1 MARTTPSNV
10 SHSMRETAG
19 VSEPHS
25 HSHEHRPRAD
35 ASVRTSRPNDA
46 PAIGM
51 VQATVFRTAYADV
64 VPASVLEEFDPD
76 QFALA
81 WRDAMANPPTPVHR
95 VLVACAGEQIVGF
108 AAVGPTADT
117 DEAVPEHSGEVLVLA
132 VHPDAHRAGHGSRL
146 LNASADTLRA
156 GHHGGM
162 VAWVLASDEAARTF
176 FTVSGLEP
184 DGAWRDRVVGPGGQ
198 LAREVRLVARL
209 GPPE

>member
-1 MARTTPSNV
+1 M
-10 SHSMRETAG
+10 
-19 VSEPHS
+19 SEPHS
-25 HSHEHRPRAD
+25 HSHEHRPLAD

-51 VQATVFRTAYADV
+51 VQAIVFRTAYVDV
-64 VPASVLEEFDPD
+64 VPDSVLEEFDPD
-76 QFALA
+76 QFALV
-81 WRDAMANPPTPVHR
+81 WRDAMANPPSPVHR

-117 DEAVPEHSGEVLVLA
+117 DKAVPERSGEILVLA

-146 LNASADTLRA
+146 LNASADTLRG

-184 DGAWRDRVVGPGGQ
+184 DGAWRDRVVGPDGE
-198 LAREVRLVARL
+198 LAREIRLVAHL